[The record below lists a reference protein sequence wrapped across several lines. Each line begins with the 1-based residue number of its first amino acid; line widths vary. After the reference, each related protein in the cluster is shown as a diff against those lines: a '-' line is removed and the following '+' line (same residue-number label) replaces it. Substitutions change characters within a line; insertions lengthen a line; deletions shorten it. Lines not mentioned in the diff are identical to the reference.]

1 MKSLKPSAHINY
13 NTYIS
18 TVVIILSLL
27 LYPLLPFWSIILL
40 SAIFAVNSQYKERI
54 FILYLFLL
62 SLYLGL
68 INATKIP
75 ESDLIGYIDIFED
88 VEYYSFRTYIFL
100 AGKEPV
106 FFLYNYI
113 IYYLIG
119 GNTSSYIIITSVIAY
134 MFFFCAINKFLRLYS
149 KNSIII
155 FSIIIAAF
163 FPQLFSLSA
172 HLIRQFLAAS
182 ILLYAIVLKLFYN
195 KKVWFFLLMAVL
207 IHSATLLFIP
217 LMYLKPLKNKLSVK
231 NGTFILLLIVGIGL
245 FLPTVSEII
254 VNSVGNNIFTYA
266 FTRVNRANI
275 ELEELSVLSFVVLA
289 IIFFI
294 LILIQYHKSGEKIR
308 VLTPGIIH
316 LANILLIYAIFIIAN
331 LNNTEISLRFF
342 FFTYFFFPLLVP
354 LSFLMVKNNLIFIKG
369 LISIA
374 FIIFFIYKLE
384 YGAWEYASLNKLLFS
399 DIFLLT
405 SCL

>member
-1 MKSLKPSAHINY
+1 MKSLKTSAHINY

-18 TVVIILSLL
+18 AVVIILSLL

-119 GNTSSYIIITSVIAY
+119 GNTSSYIIITTVIAY

-207 IHSATLLFIP
+207 IHSTTLLFIP

-231 NGTFILLLIVGIGL
+231 NGTFILLLIVGVGL

-308 VLTPGIIH
+308 ILTPGIIH
-316 LANILLIYAIFIIAN
+316 LANIFLIYAIFIIAN

-374 FIIFFIYKLE
+374 FIIFFIYKLK

-399 DIFLLT
+399 NIFLLT

>member
-1 MKSLKPSAHINY
+1 MKSLKTSAHINY

-18 TVVIILSLL
+18 AVVIILSLL

-119 GNTSSYIIITSVIAY
+119 GNTSSYIIITTVIAY

-195 KKVWFFLLMAVL
+195 KKVWFFLVMAVL
-207 IHSATLLFIP
+207 IHSTTLLFIP

-231 NGTFILLLIVGIGL
+231 NGTFILLLIVGVGL

-308 VLTPGIIH
+308 ILTPGIIH
-316 LANILLIYAIFIIAN
+316 LANIFLIYAIFIIAN

-342 FFTYFFFPLLVP
+342 FLLTSFPLLVP

-374 FIIFFIYKLE
+374 FIIFLFI
-384 YGAWEYASLNKLLFS
+384 N
-399 DIFLLT
+399 
-405 SCL
+405 

>member
-1 MKSLKPSAHINY
+1 MKSLKTSAHINY

-18 TVVIILSLL
+18 AVVIILSLL

-207 IHSATLLFIP
+207 IHSTTLLFIP

-231 NGTFILLLIVGIGL
+231 NGTFILLLIVGVGL

-308 VLTPGIIH
+308 ILTPGIIH
-316 LANILLIYAIFIIAN
+316 LANIFLIYAIFIIAN

-342 FFTYFFFPLLVP
+342 FFTYFFFPLIVP
-354 LSFLMVKNNLIFIKG
+354 LSFLMVKNNLIFIKE
-369 LISIA
+369 LISVA
-374 FIIFFIYKLE
+374 FIIFFIYKLK

-399 DIFLLT
+399 NIFLLT